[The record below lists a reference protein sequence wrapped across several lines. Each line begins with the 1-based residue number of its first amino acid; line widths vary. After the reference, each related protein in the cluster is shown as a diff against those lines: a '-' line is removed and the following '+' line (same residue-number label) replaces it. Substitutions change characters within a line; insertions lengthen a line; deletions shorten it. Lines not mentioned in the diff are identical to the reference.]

1 MEASST
7 ACIICSSRS
16 TLSVFVLLVFPLQL
30 SRLPSTLVGEGVQ
43 IILDCSRALR
53 VGYIGSAEGHED
65 DF

>member
-16 TLSVFVLLVFPLQL
+16 TLSELFVLALGLKSV
-30 SRLPSTLVGEGVQ
+30 RLPRTDVGLGVQ
-43 IILDCSRALR
+43 IMFECSRALR